1 MYVFDTIIKLYWKR
15 QNASHRLPLTRLLL
29 AGTKTGWL
37 CWVEFGFYYRTSGM
51 RVDRIGGMKCAVVVR
66 EERENYRHRRHTRRS
81 RRPPHT
87 ITMKRRGTEKNEK
100 SILKSIKLWILHNY
114 CMCLFSYPRSL
125 SLSLTLFDF
134 STFHCCC
141 SRYTV
146 CATNDEEWRCC
157 VVKYKE
163 EKENSEQHDEGG
175 RMMRRGRRGRQR
187 HNNELDSRIN
197 MSELY
202 WKIQRLFLNVEDGSE
217 NLWYDFIFCSLALN
231 LKIYTKL
238 NWTELNCWY
247 CFSVIFNAHRAHS
260 TECDSICGTQHSVE
274 NIAAADVELN
284 LLSPLCSFFIVA
296 FFSL

>member
-125 SLSLTLFDF
+125 SLSPLLSLTFPL
-134 STFHCCC
+134 STAVVLGTLCVPLTMKNDAVVLW
-141 SRYTV
+141 SIKKRKRTV
-146 CATNDEEWRCC
+146 NSTTKGGGWWGEEDEEDNDITT
-157 VVKYKE
+157 
-163 EKENSEQHDEGG
+163 NS
-175 RMMRRGRRGRQR
+175 
-187 HNNELDSRIN
+187 
-197 MSELY
+197 
-202 WKIQRLFLNVEDGSE
+202 
-217 NLWYDFIFCSLALN
+217 
-231 LKIYTKL
+231 
-238 NWTELNCWY
+238 
-247 CFSVIFNAHRAHS
+247 
-260 TECDSICGTQHSVE
+260 TQE
-274 NIAAADVELN
+274 
-284 LLSPLCSFFIVA
+284 
-296 FFSL
+296 